1 MTCRIIHASQVHWWR
16 ISFVWTDVL
25 RTERSSVIRTHLQ
38 FCYRAHDRVSQ
49 PRDAEFL
56 QVSCFGFEEIAA
68 VGRDSPIFPP
78 FAKCCLAE
86 YWRAGRT
93 EKLNQ
98 ITKWGWTAYFFT
110 FISIV
115 YTCGKQ
121 TVRCLRSQALRSHIA
136 YIQVWTLVYNKLH
149 CPGQTNFSI
158 SLSENVEL

>member
-1 MTCRIIHASQVHWWR
+1 MLPRYTDGR
-16 ISFVWTDVL
+16 ISSVWIDVL
-25 RTERSSVIRTHLQ
+25 RSESSSVIRTHLQ

-86 YWRAGRT
+86 YWRAGIT

-115 YTCGKQ
+115 YTWGKQ
-121 TVRCLRSQALRSHIA
+121 NSTLFEIPGSEISYCLHSGLDSIINCIALGK
-136 YIQVWTLVYNKLH
+136 W
-149 CPGQTNFSI
+149 I
-158 SLSENVEL
+158 SLFPYLKM